1 MTTKG
6 GEKMIGQIGA
16 LVGGL
21 AAAANLLLQV
31 WIYRREQKRDK

>member
-1 MTTKG
+1 MTKKG

-16 LVGGL
+16 LIGGL
-21 AAAANLLLQV
+21 AAAANLFFQM